1 MSYLR
6 GQVSRPKKSVE
17 ASCNRCGGS
26 GRFFHYGSCFRC
38 GGSGRDP
45 SEKDWIHPAE
55 WSDEQIAQFHE
66 KREARNQKSRDKAHE
81 KRLAKRAAKFAENA
95 EQLPELLDHAKQ
107 KNDWY
112 EARQRYIKDHKIIIG
127 RDWHDYGECI
137 NEDPTVEAAWV
148 EWYAENEPV
157 VHHILEDLFSKAHEW
172 DLSDKQC
179 YLYRNVLSYFQKN
192 QADRQA
198 RREASSHQ
206 GVIGEKL
213 EVTAKVT
220 FIKYCCNDWGGTT
233 LIKATDEH
241 GNVFLTFYSGSAYI
255 PEKDETVLIKGRV
268 KDHDEYDDVP
278 QTVLTRCRFFHPEV
292 LLYRSS
298 IKNVEACK

>member
-6 GQVSRPKKSVE
+6 GQVSRPKKTVE

-26 GRFFHYGSCFRC
+26 GRFFHYGTCFRC
-38 GGSGRDP
+38 GGSGKDP

-66 KREARNQKSRDKAHE
+66 KREARNQKSRYKAQQ
-81 KRLAKRAAKFAENA
+81 KRSAKRAAQFDANA
-95 EQLPELLDHAKQ
+95 EQLPELLELRNAKEAWSELCTQYVQDNGLLFDSFGQCLSGRKAEQAYSEWRRNNDPNHSLLDDLFFKSYDFALTAKQ
-107 KNDWY
+107 
-112 EARQRYIKDHKIIIG
+112 
-127 RDWHDYGECI
+127 C
-137 NEDPTVEAAWV
+137 
-148 EWYAENEPV
+148 
-157 VHHILEDLFSKAHEW
+157 DLFRSVSEQWAK
-172 DLSDKQC
+172 K
-179 YLYRNVLSYFQKN
+179 R
-192 QADRQA
+192 ADRQA

-220 FIKYCCNDWGGTT
+220 FVKDFFNDWGCTT

-241 GNVFLTFYSGSAYI
+241 GNVFITFYSGSAYI
-255 PEKDETVLIKGRV
+255 PGKDETVLIKGRV

-278 QTVLTRCRFFHPEV
+278 QTVLTRCKFISEQE
-292 LLYRSS
+292 
-298 IKNVEACK
+298 NAA